1 MVYTTLKTITIT
13 NIGDWKSNTT
23 KFKANSVKFLQNIP
37 KRLTKIEVFSVIR
50 F

>member
-13 NIGDWKSNTT
+13 NIGDRKSNTT